1 MRIAYVYDVIHPYVP
16 GGVQKRIWELSR
28 RLVAKG
34 HEVTIF
40 GMKHWEGEDVV
51 SREGVRLWGIC
62 PPKDLFVGSRR
73 SIGEALYVGWKSLP
87 ALSREKFDIID
98 CQNFPYFPCFSAKIA
113 SVFKHSP
120 MLITWHEVWGK
131 HWDEYLGKTGFCGKI
146 VERLVARLSDVNLTG
161 TRHNMRGLMALGIAE
176 RKIRLIS
183 IGGISLSH
191 IQEIRPA
198 TETFDIVFAGRLV
211 DSKGPATLVR
221 SMHCLKESHTNASL
235 VIVGDGPEREK
246 LEVLSRDLHIQDSI
260 RFLGRIEADDEVI
273 SIVKSAKLF
282 VYPACP
288 EGGWSISIIEA
299 NACGIPAVSVRTGP
313 LGTNEVVVDGYNG
326 LLAEQESAESI
337 AQRVKTI
344 LENESLRA
352 ELGRNA
358 LAFAREQD
366 WGYLADKMVDC
377 YSQVVGQAS

>member
-1 MRIAYVYDVIHPYVP
+1 M
-16 GGVQKRIWELSR
+16 
-28 RLVAKG
+28 
-34 HEVTIF
+34 
-40 GMKHWEGEDVV
+40 
-51 SREGVRLWGIC
+51 
-62 PPKDLFVGSRR
+62 
-73 SIGEALYVGWKSLP
+73 
-87 ALSREKFDIID
+87 
-98 CQNFPYFPCFSAKIA
+98 
-113 SVFKHSP
+113 
-120 MLITWHEVWGK
+120 
-131 HWDEYLGKTGFCGKI
+131 
-146 VERLVARLSDVNLTG
+146 
-161 TRHNMRGLMALGIAE
+161 
-176 RKIRLIS
+176 
-183 IGGISLSH
+183 
-191 IQEIRPA
+191 
-198 TETFDIVFAGRLV
+198 
-211 DSKGPATLVR
+211 
-221 SMHCLKESHTNASL
+221 
-235 VIVGDGPEREK
+235 IVGDGPEREK